1 MSEIWIYAIAS
12 TLFISLLSFSGV
24 VFLAFQPKVLKQ
36 ILFVLISFA
45 VGALFGN
52 AFFLL
57 VPESFYHIPN
67 DKLTGILVISGLLF
81 MFILEKF
88 IHWRHNHSID
98 DTIENH
104 SEKPAPLGYIS
115 LVTDGLHN
123 FTDGVL
129 IAAAWMVSPEIGAA
143 TTVTVMLHEIPQEIS
158 DFGVLIHAGFSRKKA
173 LLLNFLSA
181 CMAVL
186 GGITM
191 LVVGHFTEVAT
202 FYILPVAAG
211 GFIYLAGTD
220 LLPELHREK
229 STKKNLIQFA
239 AIIAG
244 LVLMFFI
251 SANHS
256 HGHQHGE
263 DCNHSVTEQEHIH
276 DENCEHGHV
285 HDENC
290 EHDADFID
298 NEIDED
304 SAVHSQH
311 HH

>member
-57 VPESFYHIPN
+57 VPESYYHIPS
-67 DKLTGILVISGLLF
+67 DKLTGILVIAGLLF

-98 DTIENH
+98 EDVEKH
-104 SEKPAPLGYIS
+104 HVKPAPLGYIS
-115 LVTDGLHN
+115 LITDGLHN

-181 CMAVL
+181 CTAVL
-186 GGITM
+186 GGVFM
-191 LVVGHFTEVAT
+191 LVLGHFTEVAT
-202 FYILPVAAG
+202 YYILPVAAG

-244 LVLMFFI
+244 LVLMYFI

-263 DCNHSVTEQEHIH
+263 
-276 DENCEHGHV
+276 NCDHTTHV

-290 EHDADFID
+290 EHEHVHDEFCDHDADFID
-298 NEIDED
+298 HEIEED
-304 SAVHSQH
+304 STINKQH
-311 HH
+311 NHN

>member
-1 MSEIWIYAIAS
+1 MSEVWIYTIIS

-36 ILFVLISFA
+36 LLFVLISFA

-57 VPESFYHIPN
+57 IPESFHHVGN
-67 DKLTGILVISGLLF
+67 DKLTGILIISGLLF

-98 DTIENH
+98 ETVEQH
-104 SEKPAPLGYIS
+104 PAKPSALGYIS

-143 TTVTVMLHEIPQEIS
+143 TTVTVLLHEIPQEIS
-158 DFGVLIHAGFSRKKA
+158 DFAVLIHAGFSRKRA
-173 LLLNFLSA
+173 LWLNFISA
-181 CMAVL
+181 CTAVL
-186 GGITM
+186 GGVFM
-191 LVVGHFTEVAT
+191 LLVGHFTEVAT
-202 FYILPVAAG
+202 YYILPVAAG

-239 AIIAG
+239 AILAG
-244 LVLMFFI
+244 LILMYFI
-251 SANHS
+251 SNNHS
-256 HGHQHGE
+256 HAAHQHSD
-263 DCNHSVTEQEHIH
+263 DCNHAQEIETTEQH
-276 DENCEHGHV
+276 HV

-290 EHDADFID
+290 KHDAVF
-298 NEIDED
+298 DEQAATHD
-304 SAVHSQH
+304 STNH
-311 HH
+311 HNHNHAD